1 MSHAAQEADPEE
13 GIRVRAALV
22 AADRVTCERLR
33 SAAAPRSYE
42 YVFLRRDPATF
53 DAADRLLLLRLAWH
67 YRRRLPSHLRPTT
80 NPDDPIVR
88 ESEFPD
94 GD

>member
-1 MSHAAQEADPEE
+1 MTYAAPESDPEE
-13 GIRVRAALV
+13 NTRVRAALI
-22 AADRVTCERLR
+22 AGDRVTCERLR

-42 YVFLRRDPATF
+42 FVFLRRDPATF
-53 DAADRLLLLRLAWH
+53 DAADRLTLMRMAWH
-67 YRRRLPSHLRPTT
+67 YRRRLPSHLRPTK

-94 GD
+94 GG

>member
-1 MSHAAQEADPEE
+1 MTFAAPEPDPEE
-13 GIRVRAALV
+13 GMRVHAALV
-22 AADRVTCERLR
+22 AGDRVTCERLR

-42 YVFLRRDPATF
+42 FVFLRRDPATF
-53 DAADRLLLLRLAWH
+53 DTADRLMLTRMAWH

-88 ESEFPD
+88 ESEFQD